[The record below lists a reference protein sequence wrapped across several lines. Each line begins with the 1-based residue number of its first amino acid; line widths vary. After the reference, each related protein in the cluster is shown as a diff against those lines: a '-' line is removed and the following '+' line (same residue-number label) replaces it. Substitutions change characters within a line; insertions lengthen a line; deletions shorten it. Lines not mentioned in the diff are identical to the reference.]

1 MSGIQDGIFSTNVT
15 LPVKSEKQA
24 HSNSFIF
31 SGQGKEQ
38 LSLMLKGSFPIQQSF
53 KLYSQIV

>member
-1 MSGIQDGIFSTNVT
+1 MSEIQDGIFSTNAT

-38 LSLMLKGSFPIQQSF
+38 LSLML
-53 KLYSQIV
+53 